1 MKKIKNIFIILS
13 LLLIMTGC
21 GNPKNKALKSVEYL
35 ENISYYSVYL
45 HFTNSDDS
53 EYYYDFTFDDNSQI
67 TTRDISINEIPKTS
81 EYIKFDNNKIIRYY
95 GDMYKHEELENSY
108 YLNKWNKEE
117 LLLNDENKEK
127 YTFLDKNFYVE
138 MIENGLEYKKD
149 GIGYWVVVPKE
160 YIQKIVD
167 QLHVKDYQ
175 VEKDVEVKITYENNN
190 LSMMQILHEL
200 DGFKNIAIMFQ
211 TDFDEDSDKYLELP
225 EV

>member
-1 MKKIKNIFIILS
+1 MKKIKNIFIILI
-13 LLLIMTGC
+13 LLLIVTGC
-21 GNPKNKALKSVEYL
+21 GNPKDKALKSVEYL
-35 ENISYYSVYL
+35 KDVEYYYISL
-45 HFTNSDDS
+45 DFMNSDDS
-53 EYYYDFTFDDNSQI
+53 QYTYYFTFDENSQI
-67 TTRDISINEIPKTS
+67 SKRDISINSIPKTS
-81 EYIKFDNNKIIRYY
+81 EYIKVNNDKIIRYY
-95 GDMYKHEELENSY
+95 GDMHKHEEIENHY

-117 LLLNDENKEK
+117 FAFNNENKEK

-200 DGFKNIAIMFQ
+200 DGFKNIAISFQ
-211 TDFDEDSDKYLELP
+211 TEFEEDHDKYLELP
-225 EV
+225 EI